1 MTKRF
6 GKLLSCSWA
15 EYKSNFNLIFKV
27 FFILYIIP
35 SLVVSLFIL
44 YGLSGVN
51 EKLSAITATEGISAT
66 AAVEAIK
73 EIVLSEIPI
82 LAAFAVL
89 ILISAVLGF
98 IMSLTLINF
107 SFSLSLR
114 KKQSKLKT
122 TSQAIKAASKY
133 LGKYVLLMIV
143 VSLALM
149 GLYLL
154 FIIPGII
161 FTIYWLFAAYI
172 LVGENKGV
180 IDSIKRSKQV
190 VRGRWWR
197 VFGYYLLLMLVFMG
211 ISLIFSIPGSILRY
225 IFQSEIIY
233 NIFSLASYSIT
244 VPLGILFLK
253 NFYLDLKANLKAT
266 KKR

>member
-6 GKLLSCSWA
+6 GKLLSHSWA
-15 EYKSNFNLIFKV
+15 EYKSNFNLIFKI

-35 SLVVSLFIL
+35 SLAVSLFVL
-44 YGLSGVN
+44 YCLSGVN
-51 EKLSAITATEGISAT
+51 ERLSAIITTEGISAT

-73 EIVLSEIPI
+73 EIFLSEAPALTI
-82 LAAFAVL
+82 FAVL
-89 ILISAVLGF
+89 ILISVVLGF

-122 TSQAIKAASKY
+122 TSQAIKSGSKY
-133 LGKYVLLMIV
+133 LGRYALLVIA
-143 VSLALM
+143 VSLALV

-172 LVGENKGV
+172 LIGENKGV
-180 IDSIKRSKQV
+180 IESIKRSKAI

-197 VFGYYLLLMLVFMG
+197 VLGYYLLLILVFTG
-211 ISLIFSIPGSILRY
+211 ISLIFSIPGSILKA
-225 IFQSEIIY
+225 IFQSTVVY
-233 NIFSLASYSIT
+233 NIFSLASYTIT
-244 VPLGILFLK
+244 IPLGILFLK
-253 NFYLDLKANLKAT
+253 NFYLDLKAT